1 MTVTETP
8 DVADATRAT
17 SLHTEAA
24 RRLATTTKTAP
35 QMRGIT
41 PRWLLR
47 MLPWQGVSGG
57 SYRLNRRLTSVV
69 GDGRVTFAQTGSA
82 VTVIPAE
89 LREIGALR
97 GVADDSTL
105 AGLAGLFTQR
115 EVQAGQVL
123 ATAGQPVDELV
134 LVAHGKIRRLG
145 AGPYGDP
152 AVLGVL
158 ADGDIAG
165 AELLTGRDALWPAT
179 LTAATRGVVLVLGRA
194 ALDGYLGAAAG
205 LREHL
210 ERNAAAAPAAN
221 RYGEAPIEIAAGHTG
236 EAVLPRTFVDYE
248 LQPREYELSV
258 AQAMLRVHTRVA
270 DLYNKPQNQTEQQLR
285 LTIHEL
291 REREELELL
300 TNPGFGLLH
309 NVALAQRVQ
318 TRSGP
323 PGPDDMDEL
332 LSRRRST
339 AFFLAHPKAI
349 AAFHRECNRRGV
361 YPAPVLVDGR
371 PHAGWRGVPVLPS
384 DKIPIAADGTS
395 SILAMRTGADDQGV
409 IGLRPDE
416 LPDQLEPGV
425 TVRFTGIDE
434 RAVLTYQVSAYHS
447 VAVLVPDALGVL
459 ENVQLGR

>member
-8 DVADATRAT
+8 DVADTTRAT

-57 SYRLNRRLTSVV
+57 AYRLNRRLTSVV
-69 GDGRVTFAQTGSA
+69 GDGRVTFAQTGSD

-97 GVADDSTL
+97 GVADDSAL

-115 EVQAGQVL
+115 EVQVGQVL

-165 AELLTGRDALWPAT
+165 AELLTGRDAVWPAT

-194 ALDGYLGAAAG
+194 ALDGYLGAA
-205 LREHL
+205 
-210 ERNAAAAPAAN
+210 
-221 RYGEAPIEIAAGHTG
+221 
-236 EAVLPRTFVDYE
+236 
-248 LQPREYELSV
+248 
-258 AQAMLRVHTRVA
+258 TRA
-270 DLYNKPQNQTEQQLR
+270 R
-285 LTIHEL
+285 
-291 REREELELL
+291 RCSR
-300 TNPGFGLLH
+300 G
-309 NVALAQRVQ
+309 
-318 TRSGP
+318 RSSTTSC
-323 PGPDDMDEL
+323 
-332 LSRRRST
+332 SRAST
-339 AFFLAHPKAI
+339 
-349 AAFHRECNRRGV
+349 
-361 YPAPVLVDGR
+361 
-371 PHAGWRGVPVLPS
+371 S
-384 DKIPIAADGTS
+384 
-395 SILAMRTGADDQGV
+395 
-409 IGLRPDE
+409 
-416 LPDQLEPGV
+416 
-425 TVRFTGIDE
+425 
-434 RAVLTYQVSAYHS
+434 
-447 VAVLVPDALGVL
+447 
-459 ENVQLGR
+459 